1 MKKLLTLE
9 SIALFLCAY
18 GSTLYDGNPWWLY
31 LVWLLAPDLSMI
43 GYAFGPRVGA
53 VTYNFAHH
61 QATAVMVLA
70 LGAALRQPQLLSA
83 GWVLLGHSA
92 MDRMFGYGLKY
103 PDAFKHTH
111 MGWIGGP
118 NEELSKS

>member
-1 MKKLLTLE
+1 MKKLITLE
-9 SIALFLCAY
+9 SIALFLGAY
-18 GSTLYDGNPWWLY
+18 GATLYGGNPWWLY

-53 VTYNFAHH
+53 ITYNLAHH
-61 QATAVMVLA
+61 QAIAVGVLA
-70 LGAALRQPQLLSA
+70 LGALLHQPQLLFA

-111 MGWIGGP
+111 LGWIGGNSEAP
-118 NEELSKS
+118 VKP